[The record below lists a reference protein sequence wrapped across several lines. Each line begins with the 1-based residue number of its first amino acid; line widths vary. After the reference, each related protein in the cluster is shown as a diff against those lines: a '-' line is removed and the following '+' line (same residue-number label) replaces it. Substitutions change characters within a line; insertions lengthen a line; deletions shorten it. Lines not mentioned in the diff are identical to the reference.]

1 MLDVARQAG
10 RLPEVVAAAEKA
22 VQHMID
28 HYLSPY
34 GADALCVVDA
44 GKIKLGGN
52 GLALLALAELNV
64 LRNDAKYSQLGHR
77 LTSYIAAQ
85 LRPDGDFV
93 HSRSCQSSEE
103 RGFRSEYYTGETLF
117 GLVRLYEVTAN
128 QQWLDLAVHSEQ
140 KLLTRDYGVHAQKA
154 ELAKARQRTAGF

>member
-34 GADALCVVDA
+34 GADVLCVVDA

-77 LTSYIAAQ
+77 LASYIAAQ
-85 LRPDGDFV
+85 QRPDGDFV
-93 HSRSCQSSEE
+93 HSRSKDKKGNAWNAESQGKSKSA
-103 RGFRSEYYTGETLF
+103 G
-117 GLVRLYEVTAN
+117 AN
-128 QQWLDLAVHSEQ
+128 
-140 KLLTRDYGVHAQKA
+140 G
-154 ELAKARQRTAGF
+154 AKTQFVVSD